1 MNLIHLVVHDYVIDV
16 FMILSPTRLLLTFLC
31 SYNGM
36 APVAPKMWKKKEL
49 ETVFDHFGTV
59 SIN

>member
-1 MNLIHLVVHDYVIDV
+1 MIDV

-31 SYNGM
+31 SYNRRL